1 MTQAQTRQ
9 EAAQTFSC
17 SGCGG
22 RPVWDPES
30 GKLKCPYCG
39 HFTEVTRD
47 ETKPEEYPLE
57 AAPTAIQQDWGEKKR
72 VMRCQGCGA
81 ETVLGAE
88 ETATLCP
95 FCGSPHVL
103 EDQAAAG
110 IAPESVLPFAVSQKT
125 AVSAFRKWLKK
136 RWFAPRKA
144 KKMATLGQITGVYLP
159 HWTYDSDTT
168 SKYVGEAGYHY
179 YVTVP
184 VTVERDGKQVTEMQE
199 EERTRWEPTSGV
211 VQHYFD
217 DVVVPGSQRLPE
229 KLLER
234 VQPYD
239 LGKLCR
245 YQPSFLSGFLSEKPA
260 VDVHKGWEGAKKRI
274 DEQMEQLAEEDI
286 LQDADEA
293 RISSLQSTHKN
304 VKYKL
309 TLLPMYLSSFTYK
322 SKAYHVL
329 VNGENGR
336 CGGEA
341 PVSPLRVALAV
352 LLSIIVVVGLY
363 YVFEGM

>member
-1 MTQAQTRQ
+1 MTQVQQKQ
-9 EAAQTFSC
+9 ETTQTFSC

-39 HFTEVTRD
+39 HFTDVTAD

-57 AAPTAIQQDWGEKKR
+57 AAPTAAQQDWGEKKR
-72 VMRCQGCGA
+72 VVRCQGCGA

-110 IAPESVLPFAVSQKT
+110 IAPESVLPFKIPQKA

-136 RWFAPRKA
+136 RWFAPGKA
-144 KKMATLGQITGVYLP
+144 KKMATLGQISGVYLP

-168 SKYVGEAGYHY
+168 STYVGEAGHHY
-179 YVTVP
+179 YVQVP
-184 VTVERDGKQVTEMQE
+184 VTVERDGKQETEMRE
-199 EERTRWEPTSGV
+199 EQRTRWEPVSGV
-211 VQHYFD
+211 VQHDFD
-217 DVVVPGSQRLPE
+217 DVVVPGSERLPE
-229 KLLER
+229 NLLER

-239 LGKLCR
+239 LSKLCR
-245 YQPSFLSGFLSEKPA
+245 YQAAFLSGFISEKPA

-274 DEQMEQLAEEDI
+274 DSQMEELAMEDI
-286 LQDADEA
+286 LADADEA
-293 RISSLQSTHKN
+293 RVNSLKSTYRE

-322 SKAYHVL
+322 NKAYHVL

-341 PVSPLRVALAV
+341 PVSPWRVALAV
-352 LLSIIVVVGLY
+352 LVGILVCVGLY
-363 YVFEGM
+363 YVLE